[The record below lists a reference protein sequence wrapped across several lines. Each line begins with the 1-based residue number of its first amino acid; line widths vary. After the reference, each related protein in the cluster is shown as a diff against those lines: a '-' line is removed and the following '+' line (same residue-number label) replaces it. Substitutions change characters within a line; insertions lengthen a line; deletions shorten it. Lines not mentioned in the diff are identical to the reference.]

1 MSKSLVIVESEAKS
15 KTINRFLGNDYIV
28 KASVGHIKNLPKNR
42 IGVDIENG
50 FEPEYITIR
59 GRGKVLKELRRLAAV
74 SENVYLA
81 TDPDREGEAIAFHLA
96 GEIQSVN
103 ENIKR
108 VLFYEITEGA
118 IQEAIRNPLSLDMG
132 KMEAQKA
139 RRVMDRL
146 VGYQVSPFLWQTVY
160 RGLSA
165 GRVQS
170 VALRLICERDDQIAA
185 FVPQEYWSIEADFQ
199 TEEGNN
205 FRSKL
210 VKIDGGDVQIPDE
223 NAVQNHLSTL
233 RKLKYAV
240 SDLKTKKMERHPQ
253 PPYTTSTLQQD
264 GARRLS
270 ISTRQIMAVAQ
281 QLYEGVDLPQG
292 RVGLITYMRTDST
305 RLAKSSVEDT
315 RQFIADNYGLEYVPP
330 KPRFYKNKKSAQ
342 DAHEAVR
349 PTSIHRSPKKMAP
362 YLTKTQLKLY
372 ELIWSRYMACQ
383 MTSAQLLQ
391 TILEVTAGNYL
402 FRTTGTVV
410 TFRGFMQ
417 IYTDAKIEEE
427 VFKLPKE
434 LRIGSQ
440 VSLQELHPQ
449 QHFTKPPARYNE
461 SSLVKEL
468 DNQGIGRPSTY
479 ALIISTILDRKY
491 IERMSGSLTSTDL
504 GKAVNAILID
514 QFPNIFSVG
523 FTALMEEEL
532 DQIEGGEKNRKQVLE
547 DFYIPFTRAIEKAME
562 KKDEIKESLQ
572 EETEEKCPLCGRELV
587 VKWGRNGKF
596 IACTGYPDCKYTQPV
611 EGDSVETEE
620 ICDVCGAPMV
630 VKIGRFGRFLACS
643 KYPDCKNTKPF
654 STGVNCPE
662 EGCSGKVVERR
673 SRRGKTFF
681 GCSRYPACKFAT
693 WYRPIQKR
701 CTECGFLYLEER
713 TSKEKGAFQ
722 RCPNCKA
729 VFQMADQQ

>member
-1 MSKSLVIVESEAKS
+1 M
-15 KTINRFLGNDYIV
+15 
-28 KASVGHIKNLPKNR
+28 
-42 IGVDIENG
+42 
-50 FEPEYITIR
+50 
-59 GRGKVLKELRRLAAV
+59 
-74 SENVYLA
+74 
-81 TDPDREGEAIAFHLA
+81 
-96 GEIQSVN
+96 
-103 ENIKR
+103 
-108 VLFYEITEGA
+108 
-118 IQEAIRNPLSLDMG
+118 
-132 KMEAQKA
+132 
-139 RRVMDRL
+139 
-146 VGYQVSPFLWQTVY
+146 
-160 RGLSA
+160 
-165 GRVQS
+165 
-170 VALRLICERDDQIAA
+170 
-185 FVPQEYWSIEADFQ
+185 
-199 TEEGNN
+199 
-205 FRSKL
+205 
-210 VKIDGGDVQIPDE
+210 
-223 NAVQNHLSTL
+223 
-233 RKLKYAV
+233 
-240 SDLKTKKMERHPQ
+240 
-253 PPYTTSTLQQD
+253 
-264 GARRLS
+264 
-270 ISTRQIMAVAQ
+270 STRQIMAVAQ

-315 RQFIADNYGLEYVPP
+315 RQFIADNYGLEYVPA

-342 DAHEAVR
+342 DAHEAIR
-349 PTSIHRSPKKMAP
+349 PTSIDRSPKKMAS
-362 YLTKTQLKLY
+362 YLTKAQLKLY

-434 LRIGSQ
+434 LHIGSQ

-491 IERMSGSLTSTDL
+491 IERMGGSLTSTDL
-504 GKAVNAILID
+504 GKAVNAILVD

-562 KKDEIKESLQ
+562 MKDEIKESLQ

-643 KYPDCKNTKPF
+643 KYPDCKSTKPF

-662 EGCSGKVVERR
+662 EGCSGKVIERR

-681 GCSRYPACKFAT
+681 GCSRYPACKFVSSHPET
-693 WYRPIQKR
+693 VHRVRVPLSGRTRFQGKR
-701 CTECGFLYLEER
+701 RF
-713 TSKEKGAFQ
+713 SKMSQ
-722 RCPNCKA
+722 L
-729 VFQMADQQ
+729 